1 MPKNELEKIFDNL
14 PTLSYKEKLKSVENY
29 LISLSVDDEN
39 IFYDG
44 KRTVYPDFCKYKHT
58 FAESVYVREMFMP
71 KGTVGLSVIQKY
83 SYPFFLLTGCLA
95 ATAEDGIQELIAP
108 MYFTSPPGGA
118 QRLVYAIEDCVI
130 VTVHQNPTNTND
142 LKELE
147 KYLYA
152 FSWEE
157 YEDFINKK
165 KKDEKNK

>member
-14 PTLSYKEKLKSVENY
+14 PTLSYKEKLKSVEDY
-29 LISLSVDDEN
+29 LVSLSVDDEN

-44 KRTVYPDFCKYKHT
+44 KRAVYPDFCKYKHT

-83 SYPFFLLTGCLA
+83 SYPFFLLTGRLA
-95 ATAEDGIQELIAP
+95 TTTEKGIDELIAP
-108 MYFTSPPGGA
+108 VYFTSASGGA
-118 QRLVYAIEDCVI
+118 QRLVYAIEDCII
-130 VTVHQNPTNTND
+130 VNVHHNPTNTED
-142 LKELE
+142 LEELE
-147 KYLYA
+147 KHLYA